1 MIQIGMNYEN
11 QEMIV
16 LFCSNINNKLSL
28 EENLIKNLN
37 FRSNKYEKH
46 VDKVKTI
53 LIEFLQKNVIN

>member
-1 MIQIGMNYEN
+1 M
-11 QEMIV
+11 
-16 LFCSNINNKLSL
+16 L
-28 EENLIKNLN
+28 EIKDLTISISDRYLIKNLN